1 MAFVLLTQHLGSSA
15 HFSCSV
21 AALCSL
27 APALGVLEV
36 QQDFA
41 FFSIIQGHELKE
53 HFHIRF
59 QLIEASP
66 GGVYRSSAQLALP
79 ALCCTVKIC
88 IHLPRKIRESGGEAT
103 CTVGWCWMA
112 VGAPA
117 GSLPRPLAQS
127 FRALQPS
134 SARSPPCHSCSLG
147 CPAQLANGTRH
158 PLLLCK

>member
-1 MAFVLLTQHLGSSA
+1 MPHRYLNILAFVLLTQHLGSSE
-15 HFSCSV
+15 HCSCSA

-27 APALGVLEV
+27 SPALGVLEV

-53 HFHIRF
+53 RFHIRF
-59 QLIEASP
+59 QLIETSP

-79 ALCCTVKIC
+79 ASCCTVKVYIY
-88 IHLPRKIRESGGEAT
+88 LPRKIRESGGEPA
-103 CTVGWCWMA
+103 CAVAVCWMA

-127 FRALQPS
+127 F
-134 SARSPPCHSCSLG
+134 
-147 CPAQLANGTRH
+147 
-158 PLLLCK
+158 